1 MSYKVIFKSELVT
14 VSEHTGCTCR
24 AGRHEGGEARR
35 VYLVRRGIFAVDGGG
50 AQVAIDSLSA
60 GIYDGFSP
68 YEICYP
74 LEVGCDTTSIE
85 VTPELMQE
93 LFPPARFQVP
103 FSPWTSLKHLRLY
116 SRIRNAAAAPEDI
129 EEAAF
134 ELLADISDAAG
145 QSQASWS
152 ISPAVRRRLD
162 DVRALMI
169 SEPDVN
175 HSLACL
181 ARVAGCSPFHFARLF
196 RQETGFSVRA
206 YRVRLRLA
214 AASLG
219 LIEGA
224 DDLAG
229 LALDSGFSHHS
240 HMTSAFRSV
249 LGVAPRDL
257 RAEMKSRRF
266 LKAPHQQAA

>member
-1 MSYKVIFKSELVT
+1 M
-14 VSEHTGCTCR
+14 
-24 AGRHEGGEARR
+24 GRHEGGDPRR

-74 LEVGCDTTSIE
+74 AEVGCDTTSIE
-85 VTPELMQE
+85 ASPEMMDE
-93 LFPPARFQVP
+93 AFPTERFQVQ

-116 SRIRNAAAAPEDI
+116 SRIGNAAAPPEDI
-129 EEAAF
+129 EEAAI
-134 ELLADISDAAG
+134 ELLSEISEAAG
-145 QSQASWS
+145 RSPESWA
-152 ISPAVRRRLD
+152 IGPAVRRRLD
-162 DVRALMI
+162 EVRARMI

-175 HSLACL
+175 HSLAQL
-181 ARVAGCSPFHFARLF
+181 ARLAGCSPFHFARLF

-214 AASLG
+214 AASQRML
-219 LIEGA
+219 EGG
-224 DDLAG
+224 DDLAAV
-229 LALDSGFSHHS
+229 ALDSGFSHHS

-257 RAEMKSRRF
+257 RAELHSRRF
-266 LKAPHQQAA
+266 LKAPQRRAA